1 MEQKKEYTEPKMEII
16 TLESQQLLDVG
27 SSSGQLGIAPPSS
40 DPKDL
45 A

>member
-1 MEQKKEYTEPKMEII
+1 MEKKEYIEPKMEVI

-27 SSSGQLGIAPPSS
+27 SNGGPLGFALPSS